1 MTTDWLTAGS
11 LVFFRVT
18 GFLTI
23 FPLLSAA
30 AVPKTVRV
38 GLGMLLTWLI
48 SAALPE
54 MTWEGLSLG
63 GWLGLAAL
71 EMGVGLVMGFVC
83 RFLFY
88 ALELAGAL
96 ISMEMGLNLPAAF
109 NPISQGPSTLPA
121 AVLNQLAI
129 IIWLT
134 LDLHHWLLAGF
145 QRSFAIL
152 PVGVARFGE
161 AALIRMTGG
170 VGDLFVVAM
179 QLAAPILAVSFIISL
194 VFALLGRAVPQ
205 MPVFSESFAVRLM
218 AGLGVFGVSMQ
229 LFATQISQH
238 LRQLPEDML
247 QLVNLLQG

>member
-1 MTTDWLTAGS
+1 
-11 LVFFRVT
+11 
-18 GFLTI
+18 
-23 FPLLSAA
+23 
-30 AVPKTVRV
+30 
-38 GLGMLLTWLI
+38 
-48 SAALPE
+48 
-54 MTWEGLSLG
+54 
-63 GWLGLAAL
+63 
-71 EMGVGLVMGFVC
+71 MGFVC

-129 IIWLT
+129 VIWLT

-170 VGDLFVVAM
+170 VGDLFVIAM

-247 QLVNLLQG
+247 QLVQLLQG